1 MNRTMGPLT
10 RALGLPASGLRD
22 DELEPVPVAILD
34 TGIDGSHPD
43 LSGRMLCSIACLNAG
58 GNAVTI
64 EQNRTDANND
74 LYGHGT
80 AVASIIARIAPNAR
94 FIDVRVLGG
103 DRLGSGEAM
112 LAGLDHALGSD
123 ARLIN
128 MSLAAGGKF
137 VPLLAPL
144 CDKAYRLGK
153 PIVAAR
159 RNMPLVDEGYPAALI
174 PCIGVDNIGAGPES
188 LWRYRTETIE
198 FAACGEG
205 LPAAAAGGGYTTVTG
220 SSFATPIVAGH
231 VCRLMGAVPGLR
243 PFEIKALLK
252 EMSILASMRAK
263 SPGSDRARRVPEPG

>member
-1 MNRTMGPLT
+1 MNPAMGPLT
-10 RALGLPASGLRD
+10 RALGFLASELHK
-22 DELEPVPVAILD
+22 DELEPVSVAVLD

-43 LSGRMLCSIACLNAG
+43 LSGRLVRSVTCLSTEDG
-58 GNAVTI
+58 AVEIRPNETS
-64 EQNRTDANND
+64 ANND
-74 LYGHGT
+74 VYGHGT

-103 DRLGSGEAM
+103 DKLGSGEAM
-112 LAGLDHALGSD
+112 LAGLDHTLGSD
-123 ARLIN
+123 AQLIN

-174 PCIGVDNIGAGPES
+174 PCIGVDNIGTGPES
-188 LWRYRTETIE
+188 RWEYRAETIE

-205 LPAAAAGGGYTTVTG
+205 IPVAAAGGGYTTVTG

-231 VCRLMGAVPGLR
+231 ICRLMGATPGLR

-252 EMSILASMRAK
+252 EMSILAPTPR
-263 SPGSDRARRVPEPG
+263 